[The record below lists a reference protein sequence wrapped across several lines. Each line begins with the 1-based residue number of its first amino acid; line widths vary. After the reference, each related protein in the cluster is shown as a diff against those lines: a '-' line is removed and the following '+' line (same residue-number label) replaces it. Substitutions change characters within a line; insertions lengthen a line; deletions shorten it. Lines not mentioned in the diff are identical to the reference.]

1 MNVIEPYKVENV
13 ITLNLLGCSKKSKN
27 EIYDRIGSFVDA
39 GIKFAILGFDNG
51 FYLQC
56 FNMSVEEQHNLMDE
70 ITHQYNMA
78 LGVKNEI

>member
-1 MNVIEPYKVENV
+1 MSVIEPYKVKKV
-13 ITLNLLGCSKKSKN
+13 VTLNLLGCSTKFKN

-39 GIKFAILGFDNG
+39 GVKFAILGFDNG

-56 FNMSVEEQHNLMDE
+56 FNMSDEEQRNLMHE

-78 LGVKNEI
+78 LGVKK